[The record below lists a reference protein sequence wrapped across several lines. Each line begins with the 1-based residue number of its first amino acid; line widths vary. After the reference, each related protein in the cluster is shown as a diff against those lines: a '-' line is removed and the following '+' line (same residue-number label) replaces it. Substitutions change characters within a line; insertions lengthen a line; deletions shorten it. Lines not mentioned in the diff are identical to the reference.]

1 MSSNSNLYKFT
12 INGNTVTAVYELEN
26 GRIQLERMKSNETW
40 TFDGNNVI
48 KSEYENG
55 RLKTSTYSDSD
66 GDGFFAKV
74 SSSTSYQPSSSSYK
88 TLSSFASSEKGYKF
102 DIALD
107 GTVSAVYEVKNG
119 RIKNERIDWNETW
132 SSNGSEVTKVE
143 TGFGKVETSVYT
155 DVNLNGIFQ
164 KTFELDVVTGQN
176 PKSLETFKFLLAGAT
191 AATGDTVLETDSITG
206 MLELGRRGW
215 KNDYIT
221 SNETLEVV
229 SVGTDNLIL
238 KTETQRDGAL
248 DFCIYRDDDND
259 GLWTE
264 IAEGK
269 TLDSYVTL
277 DGKVNLVGLVDAG
290 LLEAAAPVIG

>member
-155 DVNLNGIFQ
+155 DANLNGIFQ

-229 SVGTDNLIL
+229 SLGTDNLIL

>member
-155 DVNLNGIFQ
+155 DANLNGIFQ

>member
-155 DVNLNGIFQ
+155 DANLNGIFQ

-191 AATGDTVLETDSITG
+191 AATADTVLETDSITG

-229 SVGTDNLIL
+229 SLGTDNLIL

>member
-1 MSSNSNLYKFT
+1 M
-12 INGNTVTAVYELEN
+12 
-26 GRIQLERMKSNETW
+26 
-40 TFDGNNVI
+40 
-48 KSEYENG
+48 
-55 RLKTSTYSDSD
+55 
-66 GDGFFAKV
+66 

-143 TGFGKVETSVYT
+143 TGFGKVETSIYT
-155 DVNLNGIFQ
+155 DANLNGIFQ

-221 SNETLEVV
+221 SNVTLEVV